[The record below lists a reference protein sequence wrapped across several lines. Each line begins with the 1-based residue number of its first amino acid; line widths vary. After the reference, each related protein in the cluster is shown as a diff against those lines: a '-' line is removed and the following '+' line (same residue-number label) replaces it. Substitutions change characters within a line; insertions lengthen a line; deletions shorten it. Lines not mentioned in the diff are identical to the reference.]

1 MQYRHDIILSFIV
14 LAIALHIRVT
24 FSTTASVIVTSDTMF
39 LAHSFSF
46 SLLLFVF
53 LRFFVVSSSLS
64 PDQIIEIWGRN
75 GCSSTSGGLFSSPSL
90 DLNSK
95 IHRCHSMLTQSEPT
109 AIGLVRVDAIA
120 PKMNKS
126 R

>member
-1 MQYRHDIILSFIV
+1 MDEIEILMALCEASYMTSIFCSYHEACEIDDDHD
-14 LAIALHIRVT
+14 HIRVT

-64 PDQIIEIWGRN
+64 PDQIIEI
-75 GCSSTSGGLFSSPSL
+75 
-90 DLNSK
+90 
-95 IHRCHSMLTQSEPT
+95 
-109 AIGLVRVDAIA
+109 
-120 PKMNKS
+120 
-126 R
+126 